1 MMKRNLIALGLTAA
15 LITSSVSGCS
25 AENKET
31 TAAESQ
37 TTQDATVPET
47 ESMEESSSQELEP
60 ASETESAVSSETVDT
75 ILGEIKEAY
84 GETYMPNME
93 LDPQMLKDITGI
105 TPDQY
110 LGYAA
115 EMPLISTFVETF
127 IGIEAADGAADD
139 VETALNAYRDGL
151 LENSLQ
157 YPMNL
162 PKIQAS
168 QVVRHDNFVFFV
180 MLGAPDDASLEEGD
194 EAALESAVENNQIA
208 IDIINANFE

>member
-1 MMKRNLIALGLTAA
+1 MTPFIIGWIIAIVA
-15 LITSSVSGCS
+15 
-25 AENKET
+25 
-31 TAAESQ
+31 
-37 TTQDATVPET
+37 
-47 ESMEESSSQELEP
+47 
-60 ASETESAVSSETVDT
+60 
-75 ILGEIKEAY
+75 
-84 GETYMPNME
+84 
-93 LDPQMLKDITGI
+93 
-105 TPDQY
+105 
-110 LGYAA
+110 
-115 EMPLISTFVETF
+115 F
-127 IGIEAADGAADD
+127 IGIEAADSAADD

>member
-37 TTQDATVPET
+37 TTQDATVP
-47 ESMEESSSQELEP
+47 
-60 ASETESAVSSETVDT
+60 ETESAVSSETVDT

>member
-31 TAAESQ
+31 TVAESQ
-37 TTQDATVPET
+37 TTQEATVPET
-47 ESMEESSSQELEP
+47 ESMEESSSQESEP
-60 ASETESAVSSETVDT
+60 ASETESAVSSETIDT

-115 EMPLISTFVETF
+115 EMPLISTFV
-127 IGIEAADGAADD
+127 
-139 VETALNAYRDGL
+139 
-151 LENSLQ
+151 
-157 YPMNL
+157 
-162 PKIQAS
+162 
-168 QVVRHDNFVFFV
+168 
-180 MLGAPDDASLEEGD
+180 
-194 EAALESAVENNQIA
+194 
-208 IDIINANFE
+208 